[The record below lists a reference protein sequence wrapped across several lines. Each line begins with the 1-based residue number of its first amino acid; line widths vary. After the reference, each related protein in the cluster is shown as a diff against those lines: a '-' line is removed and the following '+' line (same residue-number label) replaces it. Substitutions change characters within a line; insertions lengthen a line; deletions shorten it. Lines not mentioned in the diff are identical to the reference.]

1 MDKKKEVIIMAI
13 IAIVVVII
21 AIIAI
26 FMNGGAISQ
35 AQQKKYV
42 NSIEE
47 EADQIKKSE
56 MKDFNKIDID
66 KYLDLYKGKDESI
79 VMIGRTDCEFCPIA
93 EPILKNI
100 AHLYDLDINYLSLDT
115 FDDKDREKLLK
126 SDKYFEELG
135 GVETPMILIVK
146 DKKIIDHTEGL
157 YSGKEY
163 TQFFIDNSIIE
174 IK

>member
-13 IAIVVVII
+13 IAIVVVVV
-21 AIIAI
+21 AIVVVV
-26 FMNGGAISQ
+26 MNGDTIGK

-66 KYLDLYKGKDESI
+66 KYLDLYKGKDKSI

-100 AHLYDLDINYLSLDT
+100 AHVYDLKINYLSLDT

-146 DKKIIDHTEGL
+146 NKSIVNHVEGL
-157 YSGKEY
+157 MSGKEY
-163 TQFFIDNSIIE
+163 VEFFEDNSIIE